1 METESQYGGNVG
13 SACVC
18 VGGRGGGGGGLK
30 KRRDIGGLYK
40 YLQYSVL

>member
-1 METESQYGGNVG
+1 MCVLGGEVE
-13 SACVC
+13 
-18 VGGRGGGGGGLK
+18 GGGLK